1 MYYVNVTKYVNEM
14 IQIIPPESVSQD
26 SEMQSIMEASDLM
39 SDIQSVDIKPTSNK
53 RQLKADQ
60 KAEGNKKGM
69 VVELNYML
77 MNSIDDV
84 VTSPNSSLCIK
95 EPKSRKM
102 YAHSIIFS
110 NSKASIKN
118 EEKLRKEKIKEQNKE
133 RAQKSRNRKNRYA
146 QDLED
151 KVTALEKQVKYLTL
165 ELDKYKKRWLREQV
179 GKEEIE
185 DQNIAEDQN
194 ILKGILDKLS
204 TDPLGSNFIQDHT
217 EVCKKEGSQ
226 GKNRLKTLDNALDV
240 IVDFMIPDTLWA
252 SFYIMHQDGN
262 SEVFIN
268 EKVNKK
274 LKNYS
279 KYQIQEALDNQ
290 EINDWDLY
298 WHELAPTKEQ
308 IEKINEHHGI
318 ISSGKH
324 KCREI
329 FVKLNELRN
338 EIQDNGKLLAEYPL
352 KVIPVLERKQLVSCK
367 PDSP

>member
-1 MYYVNVTKYVNEM
+1 MTKYVNEM

-151 KVTALEKQVKYLTL
+151 KVSALEKQVKHLTL
-165 ELDKYKKRWLREQV
+165 ELDKYKKR
-179 GKEEIE
+179 
-185 DQNIAEDQN
+185 
-194 ILKGILDKLS
+194 
-204 TDPLGSNFIQDHT
+204 
-217 EVCKKEGSQ
+217 
-226 GKNRLKTLDNALDV
+226 
-240 IVDFMIPDTLWA
+240 
-252 SFYIMHQDGN
+252 
-262 SEVFIN
+262 
-268 EKVNKK
+268 
-274 LKNYS
+274 
-279 KYQIQEALDNQ
+279 
-290 EINDWDLY
+290 
-298 WHELAPTKEQ
+298 
-308 IEKINEHHGI
+308 
-318 ISSGKH
+318 
-324 KCREI
+324 
-329 FVKLNELRN
+329 
-338 EIQDNGKLLAEYPL
+338 
-352 KVIPVLERKQLVSCK
+352 
-367 PDSP
+367 